1 MRLSTA
7 QLFSSG
13 LRGMTDLQAQT
24 AKTQEQL
31 ATGKKVLT
39 PSDDPVAATRI
50 MQINQELAVNEQYQE
65 NIGIA
70 QQQLALEEALLESAG
85 NSIIRIRELTIRAGD
100 GALSLDERRA
110 IAVEISQRLEE
121 LEGIANSRG
130 ANGEYIFAGYQGNTR
145 PFVQQINGEY
155 AYLGDEGQRF
165 VQISAS
171 QHIAVNDSGQDV
183 FIDVPAASNIAVG
196 VAAPGNTASP
206 AANFSV
212 QVANQAAYDA
222 FYPEDLIIT
231 FNNPPNNYT
240 VVRES
245 DGSFIGNIPHTG
257 GQSNVTL
264 FGLNVSITGAPA
276 AGERFFVESTPR
288 QGLLATVKKLADGLQ
303 TLDDSAAGRAGLQT
317 LIAES
322 LDNLDAGLESV
333 LGVRTEIGARLNVLD
348 TTLAQHQDLA
358 LISQE
363 TLSKVRDLDYTEA
376 ISRLSLQSFVLEAA
390 QQSFLKISQ
399 LSLFNFLR

>member
-7 QLFSSG
+7 QLFSNG

-100 GALSLDERRA
+100 GALSFAERQA
-110 IAVEISQRLEE
+110 IAVEISQRLDE
-121 LEGIANSRG
+121 LESIANSRG
-130 ANGEYIFAGYQGNTR
+130 ANGEYVFAGYQGNTR
-145 PFVQQINGEY
+145 PFVQQSNGGY

-171 QHIAVNDSGQDV
+171 QRIAVNDSGQTV
-183 FIDVPAASNIAVG
+183 FMDVPAAA
-196 VAAPGNTASP
+196 NTAVTSSSASNTAVPP
-206 AANFSV
+206 AVIGDA
-212 QVANQAAYDA
+212 QVINQVSYDA
-222 FYPEDLIIT
+222 FQPEDLVIT
-231 FNNPPNNYT
+231 FNNPPTSYT
-240 VVRES
+240 MTLRS
-245 DGSFIGNIPHTG
+245 NGSFITNNPYTSGAAIQIAG
-257 GQSNVTL
+257 
-264 FGLNVSITGAPA
+264 VSFTITGAPA
-276 AGERFFVESTPR
+276 AGDRFFVDSSKS

-303 TLDDSAAGRAGLQT
+303 TLNDSPTGRAGLQM

-322 LDNLDAGLESV
+322 LDNLDAGLDSV
-333 LGVRTEIGARLNVLD
+333 LEVRTEIGARLNVLD
-348 TTLAQHQDLA
+348 STLAQHQDLA

-363 TLSKVRDLDYTEA
+363 TLSEVRDLDYTEA